1 MGIKSILDYIR
12 LHGFGVTLKAVS
24 SPKKAISKVY
34 NLTQCGL
41 DAGSIT
47 YSERFLEY
55 FYAAS
60 MIKTVREDSRILD
73 VGCGGSIFTFIL
85 AGFFPNLVGIDTR
98 DLSND
103 HLPYNFKVEDVTK
116 LSFVNEYFNVITCIS
131 TLEHIGLEG
140 RYGSR
145 EDLQGDQKAMN
156 EMYRVLKPKGKLI
169 LTVPYGKN
177 FKVVR
182 PLHRIYD
189 DKKINSLI
197 VRLFRVIDKKYGI
210 CEKEQKYRI
219 VCRKEALNCSIGGY
233 SKNKYRLLLLTL
245 EKS

>member
-24 SPKKAISKVY
+24 SPKQVISKMY
-34 NLTQCGL
+34 NLTQRGL

-55 FYAAS
+55 FYVAS
-60 MIKTVREDSRILD
+60 MIKTVREDFRILD

-85 AGFFPNLVGIDTR
+85 AGFFPNLIGIDVR

-103 HLPYNFKVEDVTK
+103 HLPYNFKVEDITK
-116 LSFVNEYFNVITCIS
+116 LSFVDEYFDVITCIS

-145 EDLQGDQKAMN
+145 EDLQGEQKAMN
-156 EMYRVLKPKGKLI
+156 EMYRVLKPRGKLI

-197 VRLFRVIDKKYGI
+197 IKLFRVIDKKYGI
-210 CEKEQKYRI
+210 CKKDQEYRI
-219 VCRKEALNCSIGGY
+219 VSREEALNYSIGY
-233 SKNKYRLLLLTL
+233 SKNKYHLLLLTL
-245 EKS
+245 EKC